1 MKRPDLI
8 FVLGDQLSLVQS
20 SLRASHPDRAVV
32 LMAEVADESRSPRS
46 GAIRSALFLSAMRHF
61 AQQLQAAGW
70 RVEYQRLGHHSSASL
85 TDAWTQALRRHQP
98 ERVLCT
104 EPGDWRIQQQLEAC
118 CQAEKIP
125 LQLLADDHFLM
136 GRSEFSAWA
145 GRSKTLQMERFYRHM
160 RTRQKVLMHNGEPE
174 GGQWNFDAEN
184 RASFGKRGPG
194 SIAPP
199 PRFEPDDIT
208 REVIQDL
215 KQHLPELPG
224 AIDSFDWPV
233 TRDQAI
239 AALKHFIDTRLAQFG
254 RTQDAM
260 WAGEP
265 YLNHSLISAA
275 LNLKLL
281 DPREVIAAAEQ
292 AYREQRVSLAS
303 VEGFIR
309 QILGWREFMRGV
321 YWLDMP
327 AMREANHF
335 GHAQPLPDW
344 FWTGQTHMNCLR
356 DSITQT
362 LKHGYA
368 HHIQRLMVIGN
379 FALLAGLQPQAVE
392 DWFLAVYVDA
402 VEWVEL
408 PNVAGMALYANGGR
422 FTTKPYC
429 ASGAYVK
436 RMSNYCSGCHYDP
449 ALRIGP
455 KACPMSTFYWDFLIR
470 NEAEMSRNP
479 RAALMMK
486 HVAAISESDREAII
500 QQARLKRA
508 DPESI

>member
-1 MKRPDLI
+1 MTRPDLI
-8 FVLGDQLSLVQS
+8 LILGDQLCGDQASLK
-20 SLRASHPDRAVV
+20 ASNPERSVV
-32 LMAEVADESRSPRS
+32 FMAEVQEESRSPRS
-46 GAIRSALFLSAMRHF
+46 SAIRSALFLSAMRHF
-61 AQQLQAAGW
+61 AQQLRDAGW
-70 RVEYQRLGHHSSASL
+70 TVDYLRLGQHTHLSLSA
-85 TDAWTQALRRHQP
+85 AWAHALAKHQP

-104 EPGDWRIQQQLEAC
+104 EPGDWRVEQQLTLC
-118 CQAEKIP
+118 CKQAGRS
-125 LQLLADDHFLM
+125 LHMLVDDHFLIN
-136 GRSEFSAWA
+136 RSEFSAWA
-145 GRSKTLQMERFYRHM
+145 GKSRTLQMERFYRHM
-160 RTRQKVLMHNGEPE
+160 RVRHQVLVRHGEPE

-194 SIAPP
+194 NMASPK
-199 PRFEPDDIT
+199 RFEPDPIT
-208 REVIQDL
+208 REVICDL

-224 AIDSFDWPV
+224 ALDSFDWPV
-233 TRDQAI
+233 TRGEALV
-239 AALKHFIDTRLAQFG
+239 ALKDFTDTRLSSFG

-260 WAGEP
+260 WTNEP
-265 YLNHSLISAA
+265 YLHHSLVSAS

-281 DPREVIAAAEQ
+281 NPREVIAAAEQ
-292 AYREQRVSLAS
+292 AYREERASLAS

-327 AMREANHF
+327 AMRQANHF
-335 GHAQPLPDW
+335 DHQQSLPDW

-356 DSITQT
+356 ESIKQT
-362 LKHGYA
+362 LERGYA

-379 FALLAGLQPQAVE
+379 FALLAGIQPQAVQ

-402 VEWVEL
+402 VGWVEL

-429 ASGAYVK
+429 ASGAYIK
-436 RMSNYCSGCHYDP
+436 RMSNYCTGCRYDP
-449 ALRIGP
+449 TLRTGT

-470 NEAEMSRNP
+470 NEAEMTRNP

-486 HVAAISESDREAII
+486 HVAALSESDREKIT
-500 QQARLKRA
+500 QQASLKRA
-508 DPESI
+508 DLESI